1 MHVQLTD
8 HSATVHSYYLIG
20 NLVSVPEIREQVYV
34 LCFQLNEACSNI
46 SLHHTFGRLYVGLG
60 MTWNM

>member
-20 NLVSVPEIREQVYV
+20 NVVNVPEIREQVYV
-34 LCFQLNEACSNI
+34 LCFNQTRHAPTY
-46 SLHHTFGRLYVGLG
+46 LHHTFVRLYVGLG
-60 MTWNM
+60 WTWNMW